1 MFLSCTQ
8 MENYHCS
15 NFNRY
20 AMIYQLSRL
29 GFAEIRQK
37 NINSQF
43 SGSSTFK
50 AWNNSLIR
58 KDKSSKKSIIE
69 KIESEALKVVE
80 VEKTKTPYSLRKGKI
95 RNKIL
100 NFFNLNASK
109 KFCAFYSISFPKGF
123 PDELCY
129 KIFNTWLTRCRKDC
143 NLKSYLWVAERQN
156 NNTLHFHLITN
167 NFMRISIVNNY
178 MKECIRTQ
186 NSKNNLGISKYII
199 DHYNGVDVD
208 NIWESKRKGKN
219 AKRLNKTEATRK
231 ISMYLTKYVSKNDT
245 KSDRLPW
252 HCSRDISA
260 LFISINY
267 SDVSML
273 EITDLISNNP
283 NAVISY
289 QQEFFTMHYF
299 QFQPLDEWYNDLSA
313 INNQIYKSFHPN

>member
-1 MFLSCTQ
+1 
-8 MENYHCS
+8 
-15 NFNRY
+15 
-20 AMIYQLSRL
+20 MIYQLSRL
-29 GFAEIRQK
+29 GFSEIRQK
-37 NINSQF
+37 NITSQF

-50 AWNNSLIR
+50 AWNNSLIK
-58 KDKSSKKSIIE
+58 KDKTPKKTIIE
-69 KIESEALKVVE
+69 KMEIEAQKVTPTE
-80 VEKTKTPYSLRKGKI
+80 NEKKSYSLRKGKI

-129 KIFNTWLTRCRKDC
+129 KIFNTWFTRCRKDC
-143 NLKSYLWVAERQN
+143 NLKSYLWVAERQK

-186 NSKNNLGISKYII
+186 NFKNDLGISKYII
-199 DHYNGVDVD
+199 DNYNGVDVD

-267 SDVSML
+267 TEVNML
-273 EITDLISNNP
+273 EITDLINNNP

-289 QQEFFTMHYF
+289 QQEYFTMHYF
-299 QFQPLDEWYNDLSA
+299 KFQPLDEWYNDLSA
-313 INNQIYKSFHPN
+313 INNHIYKTFHPN

>member
-1 MFLSCTQ
+1 M
-8 MENYHCS
+8 
-15 NFNRY
+15 
-20 AMIYQLSRL
+20 
-29 GFAEIRQK
+29 
-37 NINSQF
+37 
-43 SGSSTFK
+43 
-50 AWNNSLIR
+50 
-58 KDKSSKKSIIE
+58 
-69 KIESEALKVVE
+69 ESEALQVVE
-80 VEKTKTPYSLRKGKI
+80 VEKIKTPYTLRKGKI

-143 NLKSYLWVAERQN
+143 NLKSYLWVAERQK

-186 NSKNNLGISKYII
+186 NKKENLGISKYII
-199 DHYNGVDVD
+199 DNYNGVDVD

-219 AKRLNKTEATRK
+219 SKRLNKTEATRK

-267 SDVSML
+267 YRDWETDRKSTRLNSSH
-273 EITDLISNNP
+273 EIPSRMP
-283 NAVISY
+283 S
-289 QQEFFTMHYF
+289 
-299 QFQPLDEWYNDLSA
+299 SA
-313 INNQIYKSFHPN
+313 

>member
-1 MFLSCTQ
+1 MSCTQ
-8 MENYHCS
+8 QGNYNCLH
-15 NFNRY
+15 FIRY

-29 GFAEIRQK
+29 GLAEIRQK

-43 SGSSTFK
+43 GGSSTYK
-50 AWNNSLIR
+50 AWNNSIFR
-58 KDKSSKKSIIE
+58 KDKSPKKSIIE
-69 KIESEALKVVE
+69 KMEAEALKVVQD
-80 VEKTKTPYSLRKGKI
+80 EKIKTPYSLRKGKI

-143 NLKSYLWVAERQN
+143 NLKSYLWVAERQK

-186 NSKNNLGISKYII
+186 NKKENLGISKYII
-199 DHYNGVDVD
+199 DKYNGVDVD
-208 NIWESKRKGKN
+208 NIWESKKN
-219 AKRLNKTEATRK
+219 RNSKKRLNKVEATRK

-267 SDVSML
+267 SEVNML
-273 EITDLISNNP
+273 EITDLITNNP
-283 NAVISY
+283 DSVISY
-289 QQEFFTMHYF
+289 EKEYFTMHYF
-299 QFQPLDEWYNDLSA
+299 KFQPLDEWFNDLTA
-313 INNQIYKSFHPN
+313 INNQIYKTFHPN